1 MQYVSVSELVPAAGV
16 AEDTSTLEQF
26 ALSTISTVW
35 LLRPL
40 GNESWY
46 DEHIFP
52 VHWHF
57 VT

>member
-1 MQYVSVSELVPAAGV
+1 MQHVSVPELVPAAGV

-26 ALSTISTVW
+26 ALSTIFTLW

-52 VHWHF
+52 FHWHF